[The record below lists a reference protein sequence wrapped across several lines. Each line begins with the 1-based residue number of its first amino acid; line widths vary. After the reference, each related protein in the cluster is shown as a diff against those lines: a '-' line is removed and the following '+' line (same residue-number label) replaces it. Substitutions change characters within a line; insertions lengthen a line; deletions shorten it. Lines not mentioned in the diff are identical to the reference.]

1 MSLIILY
8 KKLHVKKN
16 SAENKNQEFSISFNS
31 SISYLTPKKIFGKD
45 GIMEEDSNPNLNPKN
60 SLIQKSINLD
70 FNNSEFLDQRFKL
83 QDDNIEKEIPI
94 QSSPIPNAQNEESP
108 EDNSI
113 MELFANLGDNEIYN
127 SFSEEKKDLKVLG
140 RKRNKSPNSLKKS
153 LLCEEDESY

>member
-1 MSLIILY
+1 MI
-8 KKLHVKKN
+8 KNN
-16 SAENKNQEFSISFNS
+16 SAENKNQEFSISSNS
-31 SISYLTPKKIFGKD
+31 SISYLAPKTIFGKD
-45 GIMEEDSNPNLNPKN
+45 GIMEEDSNPNLNPKK
-60 SLIQKSINLD
+60 SPIQKSISLD

-113 MELFANLGDNEIYN
+113 MELFANLGDNEIGN
-127 SFSEEKKDLKVLG
+127 SFFEEKRDLKVLG

>member
-1 MSLIILY
+1 MI
-8 KKLHVKKN
+8 KNN
-16 SAENKNQEFSISFNS
+16 SAENKNQEFSISSNS
-31 SISYLTPKKIFGKD
+31 SISYLTPKTIFGKD
-45 GIMEEDSNPNLNPKN
+45 GIMEEDSNPNLNPKK
-60 SLIQKSINLD
+60 SLIKKSISLD

-108 EDNSI
+108 GDNSI
-113 MELFANLGDNEIYN
+113 MELFANLGDNEIDN

-140 RKRNKSPNSLKKS
+140 RKRNKFPNSLKKS

>member
-1 MSLIILY
+1 MI
-8 KKLHVKKN
+8 KNN
-16 SAENKNQEFSISFNS
+16 SAENKNQEFSISSNS
-31 SISYLTPKKIFGKD
+31 SIYYLTPKTIFGKD
-45 GIMEEDSNPNLNPKN
+45 GIMEEDSNPNLNPKK
-60 SLIQKSINLD
+60 SLIKKSISLD

-113 MELFANLGDNEIYN
+113 MELFANLGDNEIGN
-127 SFSEEKKDLKVLG
+127 SFFEEKRDLKVLG

>member
-1 MSLIILY
+1 ML
-8 KKLHVKKN
+8 KKN

-113 MELFANLGDNEIYN
+113 MELFANLGDNEIGN
-127 SFSEEKKDLKVLG
+127 SFFEEKRDLKVLG